1 MFGLRVG
8 SWRLAHRRVFLILG
22 RPRTP
27 GPLGGS
33 SSRSSRQIPC
43 VSEQPGITTGT
54 YFFKALEQDYIFF
67 SYIFSN
73 RCLWDGTSHLV

>member
-1 MFGLRVG
+1 M
-8 SWRLAHRRVFLILG
+8 ILLTRAAVSSEAWSG
-22 RPRTP
+22 

-33 SSRSSRQIPC
+33 SSRSSRRIPC